1 MNETTAADVD
11 AADDAT
17 RGRDAAGADAADP
30 DAVVVGEG
38 VRKSYGDV
46 VALDGVDIRVESG
59 EVFGL
64 IGPNGAG
71 RRRWSAR

>member
-1 MNETTAADVD
+1 MNETTAADV